1 MKIIMI
7 IELDVMEIMIIQLDV
22 MKIIMVIQ
30 LVIDSCHNRV
40 IRNQQNLYPKFLL
53 LP

>member
-7 IELDVMEIMIIQLDV
+7 IELDIMEIMVIQLDV

-30 LVIDSCHNRV
+30 LVIN
-40 IRNQQNLYPKFLL
+40 
-53 LP
+53 

>member
-7 IELDVMEIMIIQLDV
+7 IELDVLEIMIIQLDV

-30 LVIDSCHNRV
+30 LVIN
-40 IRNQQNLYPKFLL
+40 
-53 LP
+53 

>member
-7 IELDVMEIMIIQLDV
+7 IELDVMEIMIVQLDV

-30 LVIDSCHNRV
+30 LVIN
-40 IRNQQNLYPKFLL
+40 
-53 LP
+53 

>member
-30 LVIDSCHNRV
+30 FVIN
-40 IRNQQNLYPKFLL
+40 
-53 LP
+53 

>member
-7 IELDVMEIMIIQLDV
+7 IELGVMKIMIIQLEV

-30 LVIDSCHNRV
+30 LVIN
-40 IRNQQNLYPKFLL
+40 
-53 LP
+53 